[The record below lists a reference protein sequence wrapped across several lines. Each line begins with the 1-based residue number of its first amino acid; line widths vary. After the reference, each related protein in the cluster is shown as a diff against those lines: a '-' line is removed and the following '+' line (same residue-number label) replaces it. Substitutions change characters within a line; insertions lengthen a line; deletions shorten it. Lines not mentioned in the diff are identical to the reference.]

1 MTREF
6 FYDRPQTFG
15 ERASKLVF
23 IWYFLCYYFGK
34 TYSCFQFS
42 FQQEKRLNPTQRT
55 CLLRMSGNLLLLTK
69 SLSFTKEPLNN
80 CWKVDE
86 VQAIYILYGVE
97 NVIKGYL
104 WDGVELLLC
113 HSVCDKL
120 FIIEGIWHTTFI
132 VRSSYVC
139 IHVYG

>member
-1 MTREF
+1 MF
-6 FYDRPQTFG
+6 
-15 ERASKLVF
+15 
-23 IWYFLCYYFGK
+23 
-34 TYSCFQFS
+34 
-42 FQQEKRLNPTQRT
+42 
-55 CLLRMSGNLLLLTK
+55 GNLLLLTK

-80 CWKVDE
+80 YWKVDV